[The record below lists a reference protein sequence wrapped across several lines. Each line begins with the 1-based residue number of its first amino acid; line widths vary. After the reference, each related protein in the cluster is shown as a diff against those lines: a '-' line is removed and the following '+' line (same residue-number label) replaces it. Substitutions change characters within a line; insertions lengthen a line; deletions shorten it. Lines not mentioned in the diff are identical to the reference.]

1 MALTAD
7 DVLDT
12 IANEAPVTREE
23 LEPSATLESLGIAS
37 LDVISVL
44 FELEDRF
51 AVVVEQEDVK
61 DVKTL
66 QDFIDV
72 VLNKAEASPS

>member
-1 MALTAD
+1 MTLTAD

-12 IANEAPVTREE
+12 IAEEAPVTRDQ

-44 FELEDRF
+44 FELEDKF
-51 AVVVEQEDVK
+51 GVVVEQEDVK
-61 DVKTL
+61 AVNTL

-72 VLNKAEASPS
+72 VLDKAGAAAA